1 MAVPIVCL
9 LSFLTGL
16 IIAFI
21 GVIQLQK
28 LAADIFVA
36 DLVGLAITR
45 ELGAVMT
52 GVIMSG
58 RTGAAF
64 AAQIGSMRV
73 NEEIDA
79 LTTFGISPMQFLVLP
94 RVLALIIMMPLL
106 CVCANFVSML
116 GGMVVAIGIS
126 EVSML
131 QYIHQID
138 YAVSLTDLGIGV
150 FKSIFFGIIIAIAGC
165 YRGLNCGKDATA
177 VGLAT
182 TSAVVTSITW
192 IVIADAI
199 FAVGFQMLGI

>member
-1 MAVPIVCL
+1 M
-9 LSFLTGL
+9 
-16 IIAFI
+16 
-21 GVIQLQK
+21 
-28 LAADIFVA
+28 A

-79 LTTFGISPMQFLVLP
+79 LTTFGISPTQFLVLP

-106 CVCANFVSML
+106 CVVRTLYPCWRDGCRDWDLRGEHATVYSPDRLRSIAYGPWNR
-116 GGMVVAIGIS
+116 G
-126 EVSML
+126 L
-131 QYIHQID
+131 QEY
-138 YAVSLTDLGIGV
+138 L
-150 FKSIFFGIIIAIAGC
+150 FGIIIAIAGC